1 MLSVIRDLHR
11 VYWGAEGKVNH
22 RRRWK
27 RTIKHAQRFSFA
39 TKRTHKHSIENIER
53 ERGGLET
60 REKRQQW
67 WGGNKQNQHGTRRG
81 WASTYHADCVEI
93 KHANEGP
100 RIQNPFHF
108 FHEFCFFVTF
118 TRKLKNISNKI
129 KWPSA
134 VQWNGDKK
142 RKGAAEYFFHLFY
155 RFFVYFLFCCWFVV
169 ADSRRGGRSGSYP
182 ETTAVQEEG
191 KEQTSILRNYKFN
204 HFLPSPTLLLRS
216 SPDWYSSRWKGNQR
230 RKKYILK
237 DSGKEIRRSFQWMKE
252 GKKN

>member
-60 REKRQQW
+60 REIRQQW

-142 RKGAAEYFFHLFY
+142 RKGAAEYFFPSFFTVSLFTFY
-155 RFFVYFLFCCWFVV
+155 FVV
-169 ADSRRGGRSGSYP
+169 G
-182 ETTAVQEEG
+182 
-191 KEQTSILRNYKFN
+191 
-204 HFLPSPTLLLRS
+204 LLLRT
-216 SPDWYSSRWKGNQR
+216 PDGAAVQVPTLKQQQYKRKGKSKRASWGITNLTIFFPPQPCFFAPHLIDIHQDER
-230 RKKYILK
+230 ET
-237 DSGKEIRRSFQWMKE
+237 KEE
-252 GKKN
+252 KNTF